1 MKPLAIGEVH
11 FDRAFSFQQNSR
23 YASVLPLLRTER
35 PEFAIYHECFERLVC
50 ETLIA
55 RGECTTLELLPSA
68 PPADPLSRL
77 RFLVGYNNH
86 SPERVR
92 QSNEFFSR
100 YEANEADFLD
110 KKLYLSTEYGKH
122 VLAVTME
129 STAKRR
135 RLPTWSIQILA
146 KRNLDQKVRRFVNI
160 FRNIK
165 AAQRLVG
172 SADKAQPSAA
182 LRHYD
187 VPWAIKYGGYYRLRD
202 GAHRRSV
209 YAYLGEP
216 TIPTL
221 VADFDAI
228 TAEMLAPFPKYLSE
242 HFKWYKAVI
251 EAAKD

>member
-11 FDRAFSFQQNSR
+11 FDRAFSFQQSNR
-23 YASVLPLLRTER
+23 FASVQALLRTGR

-55 RGECTTLELLPSA
+55 RGQCTTLEALPA
-68 PPADPLSRL
+68 LPAAEPLSRL

-92 QSNEFFSR
+92 QANEFFGR
-100 YEANEADFLD
+100 YEANEADFIP
-110 KKLYLSTEYGKH
+110 KKLYLSTEYGQH
-122 VLAVTME
+122 VLAHAVD
-129 STAKRR
+129 SSARR
-135 RLPTWSIQILA
+135 RKLPTWSLELLA
-146 KRNLDQKVRRFVNI
+146 KRNVDAKVRRFVNI

-165 AAQRLVG
+165 RAERLVG
-172 SADKAQPSAA
+172 SADKDKPSAT
-182 LRHYD
+182 LHHYD
-187 VPWAIKYGGYYRLRD
+187 VPWAIKYGDYYRLRD

-216 TIPTL
+216 LIPTL

-228 TAEMLAPFPKYLSE
+228 TAEMLEPFPQYLSE